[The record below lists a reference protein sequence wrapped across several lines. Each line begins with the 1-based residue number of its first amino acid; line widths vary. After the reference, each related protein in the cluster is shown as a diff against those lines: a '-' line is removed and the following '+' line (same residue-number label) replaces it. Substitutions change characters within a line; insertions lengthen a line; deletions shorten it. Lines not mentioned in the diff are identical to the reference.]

1 MEKKKRKENPTKEIT
16 LNIENKR
23 EFIPRTEKVAFQ
35 KHHSA
40 LQQNELQ
47 R

>member
-1 MEKKKRKENPTKEIT
+1 MEKKKEKKTQQEIT